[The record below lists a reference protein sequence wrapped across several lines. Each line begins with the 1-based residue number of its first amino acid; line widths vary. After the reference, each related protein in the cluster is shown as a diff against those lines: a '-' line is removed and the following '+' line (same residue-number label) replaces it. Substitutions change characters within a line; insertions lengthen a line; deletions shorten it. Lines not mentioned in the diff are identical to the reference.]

1 MKTRSHSDDDSI
13 NRHLQKMSF
22 RSSRTPNVYRCIL
35 RAFQRFVKEH
45 PYEIQ
50 IGRVTLAAWL
60 HDRAANWPMH
70 LVIHRARIIDRF
82 LDFLAEEGSISENP
96 FSQLRCLYGQR
107 TSTPIVRAL
116 LAKNPEDALELLRP
130 LPPYASFM
138 GKFLQDHVALM
149 RSLGYRYHTQAERF
163 LRFDRF
169 LQGRSELED
178 KPPAILLK
186 HWASA
191 YPSLTHAWQCE
202 ELGRDLAKA
211 WNHVDPDTA
220 VPRRDRY
227 LKREID
233 QRQRRPYIYTEN
245 EILLLLETALE
256 FPSPRAPLRP
266 RILYMMLVLAYC
278 AGLRIGEIVHLDL
291 GDVDLHDGTVAIRDT
306 KFFKSR
312 TLPLASSVVTALEEF
327 LNARRLAGAPQELTS
342 GLFWHEQ
349 RAGRYSYVMT
359 EKLLVRVLR
368 RACLKPA
375 AERKGPRIHDLRHTF
390 VVHRML
396 TWYQEGINPQSRLP
410 YLATYMGHK
419 DINSTL
425 VYMTIT
431 QELLQLASDRF
442 RAFGARNLQTCEG
455 SRS

>member
-1 MKTRSHSDDDSI
+1 MKTRPNANDDSI
-13 NRHLQKMSF
+13 NRYLRRMSF
-22 RSSRTPNVYRCIL
+22 RSSRTPNVYRCVL
-35 RAFQRFVKEH
+35 RAFQRFVKDH

-70 LVIHRARIIDRF
+70 LVIHRARIVDRF
-82 LDFLAEEGSISENP
+82 LDFLAEEGSISGNP
-96 FSQLRCLYGQR
+96 FSQLRSFYGQR

-138 GKFLQDHVALM
+138 GKFLQGHVALM

-169 LQGRSELED
+169 LQGRSELEG
-178 KPPAILLK
+178 KPPASLLK

-211 WNHVDPDTA
+211 WNHVAPDTA

-227 LKREID
+227 LKREIE

-245 EILLLLETALE
+245 EIQLLMETALE

-266 RILYMMLVLAYC
+266 HTLYMMLVLAYC

-327 LNARRLAGAPQELTS
+327 LNARRLAGAPQELTC

-375 AERKGPRIHDLRHTF
+375 VGRKGPRIHDLRHTF

-442 RAFGARNLQTCEG
+442 RAFGAGNLQTCEG